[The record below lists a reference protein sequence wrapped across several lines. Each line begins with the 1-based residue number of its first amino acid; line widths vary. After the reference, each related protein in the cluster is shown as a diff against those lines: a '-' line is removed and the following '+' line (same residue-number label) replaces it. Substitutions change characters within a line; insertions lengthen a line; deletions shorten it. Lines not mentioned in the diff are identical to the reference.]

1 MKRVYRRSQPVRVL
15 HTRVHMQN
23 HNPPRRRSARMIPK
37 QPQQHLGFRAREDSR
52 SRENSRYE
60 FTDLCFPERAR
71 NRSYALSSNT
81 SRKMPRAASQIEWAR
96 SKNTCL
102 ARLSSVSP
110 CLRGRCWVSFSPI
123 AICQLLFAAICHFP
137 TRIRATLASGYFA
150 LTGGFSCI
158 RSASRPVIISPIMRK
173 SLINDQNG

>member
-1 MKRVYRRSQPVRVL
+1 MKRVYRRSLHLRVTSPAD
-15 HTRVHMQN
+15 HIPSARW
-23 HNPPRRRSARMIPK
+23 SARMIPK
-37 QPQQHLGFRAREDSR
+37 QTQQHLGLSAREDSR

-110 CLRGRCWVSFSPI
+110 CSVVDVRQF
-123 AICQLLFAAICHFP
+123 AICQLLFAAICHLP
-137 TRIRATLASGYFA
+137 TRIRATLSFGYFA

>member
-23 HNPPRRRSARMIPK
+23 HNPPLRWSARMIPN

-60 FTDLCFPERAR
+60 FTDLCFPERAGY
-71 NRSYALSSNT
+71 RSYALSSNT
-81 SRKMPRAASQIEWAR
+81 SRKMPRAASQIEWVR

-110 CLRGRCWVSFSPI
+110 CLRARCWVAFANCHLPI
-123 AICQLLFAAICHFP
+123 AICRYLPSSNSYSRDNSFGLLRSYRRLLLH
-137 TRIRATLASGYFA
+137 TLREPASHHQSHHA
-150 LTGGFSCI
+150 KV
-158 RSASRPVIISPIMRK
+158 ADK
-173 SLINDQNG
+173 